1 MAYLRK
7 QPQPPLHRPL
17 LARLLLW
24 LADNDCNAGKRGR
37 LRRLPLA
44 AAASERAARRAREQ
58 GRPRRAGGAGRVGRG
73 GARAHRG
80 GRVCGRRRAGAAGG
94 DLCRR
99 RLAAGAGPLHHVW
112 RAARG
117 RPPVRVAAAGPPSLP
132 GARKRG
138 AARLARMA
146 RPRARAGAQRAP
158 ASPCLSRTSPFI
170 AVRGVP
176 PCQHGAYLAL
186 AAGGAVRA
194 RARQARPRGP
204 RCTRTQRP
212 RHHAVHDAAS
222 GSMRLPLTQPY
233 RRRSSTAQ
241 GHQAY
246 CRRRRFSWASQQLV
260 DLEYDWTVRGDPRP
274 LGPPA
279 SPEAPMPLVLE
290 DNITTAAPGLEQ
302 CAPQPLRRSA
312 LPALGGR
319 WRASPVRPC
328 CASALLRPC
337 CVRNAAPR

>member
-158 ASPCLSRTSPFI
+158 LLLLFVACHPASTARTSLSRQ
-170 AVRGVP
+170 AVPSARAPDKPGREDPAAHGRSARGIML
-176 PCQHGAYLAL
+176 CMMLQAAACGCRSRNHTGAARAQHRDIRRTAG
-186 AAGGAVRA
+186 AAGSPGRPSSWWTWSTIGRCAATRGPW
-194 RARQARPRGP
+194 ARPR
-204 RCTRTQRP
+204 
-212 RHHAVHDAAS
+212 
-222 GSMRLPLTQPY
+222 
-233 RRRSSTAQ
+233 
-241 GHQAY
+241 
-246 CRRRRFSWASQQLV
+246 RRRRRCRLF
-260 DLEYDWTVRGDPRP
+260 
-274 LGPPA
+274 
-279 SPEAPMPLVLE
+279 
-290 DNITTAAPGLEQ
+290 
-302 CAPQPLRRSA
+302 
-312 LPALGGR
+312 
-319 WRASPVRPC
+319 
-328 CASALLRPC
+328 
-337 CVRNAAPR
+337 